1 MVLGQKPLQRT
12 QFPPAPAGYVPG
24 AGRGASGFTTRGDLG
39 PAAAGPGPLG
49 APPQGGGASGAGAAD
64 GAPQEFD
71 RTFGNDGGL
80 LGRAGEYDDE
90 DREADGVWEA
100 VDARMADR
108 RRGHR
113 EQRLKAEIEQYRATK
128 PKITEQFADAKRKLA
143 SLTDE
148 DWEAI
153 PEVADRTIK
162 KQKME
167 QFAPVSDTLLA
178 RAAAERQAGASVV
191 VDGAETPAGGAGARA
206 DLTAVGEGR
215 GTILSTKLD
224 RLSDSVTGQTV
235 VDPKGYLTDMKSVQV
250 SSTADIQDIKKA
262 RKLLQSV
269 IQTNPGHAPGWI
281 AAARLE
287 ADLGKLSVARSIIS
301 QGCKACP
308 RSEEVW
314 MHAVHLQGGN
324 DNAKKVITQG
334 LEKNPESVKLW
345 MEAVRLEPDA
355 VVQQRVLRKGL
366 ERVPGS
372 VRLWRALVDLA
383 SPGDALILL
392 QRAVECCPQH
402 VDLWLALAK
411 LEDYGGARKVLNRA
425 RQTIPAEPL
434 IWVTAANLEEA
445 HGNLGMVQKIVD
457 RALAS
462 FRKARVAVSRDVWLG
477 HAADAERGDP
487 PSPAT
492 CHAIVRAAVGEGI
505 EAADRI
511 PTWSADA
518 DEYLKKGHVET
529 ARAILVHAVGLF
541 PQEVDLWVQSAQ
553 LEKDQGGS
561 EGAVDLV
568 LSRAVAACP
577 QAITLWLMGAKERWL
592 RGDLDGAREVLGMA
606 YEANPDSEEVQ
617 LAAFK
622 LEFSSREYE
631 RARLLLQRAREAGG
645 SERVW
650 MKSAVAERQ
659 VGDTDEERR
668 LLVEGLQKF
677 PASWKMWAMRAQLES
692 RLGHLDAAR
701 ATYSEGLRRAPKS
714 IALWLDFSALEERSG
729 AASRARALLEQG
741 RVRNPRNP
749 DLWLAAVRLE
759 RRLESQASAEALM
772 AKALQECPASGQL
785 WAEHVG
791 MAPRPQR
798 KRRSVDALKR
808 CNNDPHIV
816 AAVAQLFW
824 SDNKIE
830 KARSW
835 FQRAAKLDPDNGDL
849 WAALYR
855 FERTHGDAEQRA
867 AVVQAAQQADPKHGL
882 RWQSLRKA
890 VEHSHSS
897 HKDTLEQVAIDLES
911 NPLQAPQP

>member
-12 QFPPAPAGYVPG
+12 QFPPAPAGYVAG
-24 AGRGASGFTTRGDLG
+24 AGRGAAGVTTRGDLG
-39 PAAAGPGPLG
+39 PAAAGPAGAGLLG
-49 APPQGGGASGAGAAD
+49 APPRGGEGE
-64 GAPQEFD
+64 APQQEFD
-71 RTFGNDGGL
+71 RTFGGDGGL
-80 LGRAGEYDDE
+80 LGRAGGGEYDEE
-90 DREADGVWEA
+90 DREADEVWEA

-113 EQRLKAEIEQYRATK
+113 EQRLKAEIEEFRANN

-143 SLTDE
+143 SLTDD

-153 PEVADRTIK
+153 PDVADRTIK
-162 KQKME
+162 KQKLE
-167 QFAPVSDTLLA
+167 QFVPVSDTLLA
-178 RAAAERQAGASVV
+178 KAAAERQAGASVV
-191 VDGAETPAGGAGARA
+191 VDGAETPAGGSGARA

-287 ADLGKLSVARSIIS
+287 ADLGKLSVARAIIS

-308 RSEEVW
+308 NNEEIW
-314 MHAVHLQGGN
+314 MHAVHLQSG

-334 LEKNPESVKLW
+334 LERNPESVKLW
-345 MEAVRLEPDA
+345 AEAVRLETDVA
-355 VVQQRVLRKGL
+355 VQQRVLRKGL

-372 VRLWRALVDLA
+372 VRLWRSLVDLA
-383 SPGDALILL
+383 SPADALILL

-425 RQTIPAEPL
+425 RQTIPNEPL
-434 IWVTAANLEEA
+434 IWVTAAKLEEA
-445 HGNLGMVQKIVD
+445 HGNRKMVQKIVD

-462 FRKARVAVSRDVWLG
+462 FRKARVAVSRDMWLG
-477 HAADAERGDP
+477 HAADAESSEP
-487 PSPAT
+487 PSLET
-492 CHAIVRAAVGEGI
+492 CRAIVRAAVGEGV
-505 EAADRI
+505 EEADRVL
-511 PTWSADA
+511 TWSADA
-518 DEYLKKGHVET
+518 DEHLGKGHVET
-529 ARAILVHAVGLF
+529 ARAILSHALEEF
-541 PQEVDLWVQSAQ
+541 PTEVDLWAQ
-553 LEKDQGGS
+553 AARLEKGRGL
-561 EGAVDLV
+561 EGAVDAV
-568 LSRAVAACP
+568 LSRAVTQCP
-577 QAITLWLMGAKERWL
+577 KAVALWLMGAKERWL

-650 MKSAVAERQ
+650 MKSAVVERQ
-659 VGDTDEERR
+659 VGDADQERK
-668 LLVEGLQKF
+668 LLAEGLEKF
-677 PASWKMWAMRAQLES
+677 PASWKMWSMRGQLES
-692 RLGHLDAAR
+692 RLGCLEAAR
-701 ATYSEGLRRAPKS
+701 AAYSEGLRRAPKS
-714 IALWLDFSALEERSG
+714 VALWLDFAWLEEKAG
-729 AASRARALLEQG
+729 ATSRARALLEQG

-759 RRLESQASAEALM
+759 RRLESQAAAEALM
-772 AKALQECPASGQL
+772 AKALQDCPTSGQL

-808 CNNDPHIV
+808 CNNDPQIV

-824 SDNKIE
+824 SDNKVE

-835 FQRAAKLDPDNGDL
+835 FQRAVKLEPDNGDL

-855 FERTHGDAEQRA
+855 FEQAHGDADQRA
-867 AVVQAAQQADPKHGL
+867 SVVVAGQQADPKHGQ
-882 RWQSLRKA
+882 RWPGFSKA
-890 VEHSHSS
+890 VENTHASFQ
-897 HKDTLEQVAIDLES
+897 DVLEKVAVDLES
-911 NPLQAPQP
+911 NPLQAPQQ